1 MIQNLSVEDTY
12 FKANQLNVNGN
23 LIDLTVPKIMGI
35 LNITE
40 DSFYVSSRLKSDLQL
55 LKQAKKHLEEG
66 ATFLDIGAHSTRPG
80 AQKVSLLDEIS
91 KITGALD
98 QLLKE
103 FPRATISV
111 DTFQA
116 EIAQSAVEH
125 GAGMINDI
133 SGFNFDPKMLDV
145 LSTVSIPYVL
155 SHVKGSF
162 ETMHN
167 PVEYQRLVPELL
179 SYFQTKIS
187 LLTDRNVNDIIID
200 PGFGF
205 SKSLEQN
212 YELLE
217 HLEQFQLLGRPLL
230 AGLSRKS
237 MIYKKLGITPEE
249 SLNGTTVLNTI
260 ALQKGAKILRV
271 HDVAAAKEIIDLI
284 G

>member
-55 LKQAKKHLEEG
+55 LSQAEIHLSEG

-80 AQKVSLLDEIS
+80 AQKVSISDEIS
-91 KITGALD
+91 KINASLD

-103 FPRATISV
+103 FPDSSISV
-111 DTFQA
+111 DTFQS
-116 EIAQSAVEH
+116 EVAQSAIDH

-145 LSTVSIPYVL
+145 LSNKSIPYVL
-155 SHVKGSF
+155 SHVCGTF

-167 PVEYQRLVPELL
+167 PLEYQRLVPELL
-179 SYFQTKIS
+179 SYFQDKIS
-187 LLTDRNVNDIIID
+187 LLAERNVNDIIID

-205 SKSLEQN
+205 SKSIEQN
-212 YELLE
+212 HELLA
-217 HLEQFQLLGRPLL
+217 HLEQLKLLRRPLL

-271 HDVAAAKEIIDLI
+271 HDVATAKEIIDLI